1 MKKINILL
9 PILVFLPLTS
19 CSSGSFNQNDNQPDA
34 TLHSDDFYYSV
45 SNDKVILEG
54 FTTYDDEVTIPKKI
68 DGKVVFDFSNN
79 FLEKSFDHK
88 IHFEDGFDYESILL
102 KNYKTNNMW
111 KLITRSTSSMIVD
124 YNYDELNDDYYQN
137 VKVVLKYYSKNSQE
151 TPPQYLPE
159 NTMRI
164 KSGVLDYINND
175 LDKYTTYLDGAYYFG
190 SQSNPYL
197 CLFKFDDSNASSFNI
212 LPDTKLIYSSAFKNS
227 NLSSIYIPENIV
239 SIGDSVFENCSNLK
253 TVEFAANSPITTL
266 EYSLFKN
273 CNNLEYV
280 KNTNNIL
287 KIESRVFEGCTNLK
301 EFVLPDNIE
310 SVGNS
315 ILYNGNKNL
324 FTKYE
329 NGYYLGTKTNP
340 YLWLV
345 DLEDKDIS
353 TLTINKDTKY
363 LAPYSCA
370 YTTKLKE
377 LIVPSNIEEI
387 GYGAFYNSKALEK
400 VTFEE
405 GVKKIDDKAF
415 MRSEN
420 LKQIKFTNTINT
432 IGEAAFAYCT
442 NIDNINIPSSI
453 FNLSNDLFNNCLSLK
468 NLTISNSIKYIGTG
482 CFYLCNSLNKV
493 TLPKSLLELDNFSF
507 SACYGLT
514 EFTIPNSIRY
524 IGEYALEASI
534 NITKLNVPFFSRTNS
549 LDSQQIYMNYISG
562 FYSKLNELTITENDI
577 YLDKNFKSYHYLK
590 ILNLP
595 EKIKYIAPDVFNKT
609 TIEEIR
615 YAGDEKTWNELVKNV
630 NKADLAKINVT
641 FGKK

>member
-19 CSSGSFNQNDNQPDA
+19 CSSGSFNPNDNQPDA
-34 TLHSDDFYYSV
+34 TLHTDDFYYSV

-68 DGKVVFDFSNN
+68 DGKVVYDFSNN

-102 KNYKTNNMW
+102 KNYKKNNMW
-111 KLITRSTSSMIVD
+111 KLIARSTSSMIVD
-124 YNYDELNDDYYQN
+124 YNYDELNDDYYKN

-164 KSGVLDYINND
+164 KSGVLDYINDD
-175 LDKYTTYLDGAYYFG
+175 LDKYTTYLNGAYYFG

-212 LPDTKLIYSSAFKNS
+212 LPDTKLIHSSAFKNS

-239 SIGDSVFENCSNLK
+239 SIGESVFENCSNLK
-253 TVEFAANSPITTL
+253 TVEFAVNSPITTL

-280 KNTNNIL
+280 KNINNIL

-301 EFVLPDNIE
+301 EFVIPDNIE
-310 SVGNS
+310 SVGNN
-315 ILYNGNKNL
+315 ILYNRNKNL

-345 DLEDKDIS
+345 DLENKDIS
-353 TLTINKDTKY
+353 KLTINKDTKY

-387 GYGAFYNSKALEK
+387 GHGAFYNSKVLEK
-400 VTFEE
+400 VTFED
-405 GVKKIDDKAF
+405 GIKKIDSKAF

-432 IGEAAFAYCT
+432 LGEAAFAYCT
-442 NIDNINIPSSI
+442 NLDNINIPSSI

-468 NLTISNSIKYIGTG
+468 NLTIPNSIKYIGTR

-549 LDSQQIYMNYISG
+549 QDSLQIYMNYISG
-562 FYSKLNELTITENDI
+562 FYSKLNELTITEDDI
-577 YLDKNFKSYHYLK
+577 YLDKNFKSYRYLK

-615 YAGDEKTWNELVKNV
+615 YAGDEKTWNELVKDV

>member
-19 CSSGSFNQNDNQPDA
+19 CSSGSFNPNDNQPDA
-34 TLHSDDFYYSV
+34 TLHTDDFYYSV

-68 DGKVVFDFSNN
+68 DGKVVYDFSNN

-102 KNYKTNNMW
+102 KNYKKNNMW

-239 SIGDSVFENCSNLK
+239 SIGESVFENCSNLK

-280 KNTNNIL
+280 KNINNIL

-345 DLEDKDIS
+345 DLENKDIS
-353 TLTINKDTKY
+353 KLTINKDTKY

-387 GYGAFYNSKALEK
+387 GHGAFYNSKVLEK
-400 VTFEE
+400 VTFED
-405 GVKKIDDKAF
+405 GIKKIDSKAF

-432 IGEAAFAYCT
+432 LGEAAFAYCT
-442 NIDNINIPSSI
+442 NLDNINIPSSI

-468 NLTISNSIKYIGTG
+468 NLTIPNSIKYIGTR

-549 LDSQQIYMNYISG
+549 QDSLQIYMNYISG
-562 FYSKLNELTITENDI
+562 FYSKLNELTITEDDI
-577 YLDKNFKSYHYLK
+577 YLDKNFKSYRYLK

-595 EKIKYIAPDVFNKT
+595 EKIKYIAPDVFNQSIIKK
-609 TIEEIR
+609 IR
-615 YAGDEKTWNELVKNV
+615 YAGDEKTWNELIKDV

>member
-9 PILVFLPLTS
+9 PILVFLPLTN
-19 CSSGSFNQNDNQPDA
+19 CSSGSFNPNDNQPDA

-45 SNDKVILEG
+45 SNDKVTLEG

-68 DGKVVFDFSNN
+68 DGKVVYDFSNN

-239 SIGDSVFENCSNLK
+239 SIGESVFENCSNLK
-253 TVEFAANSPITTL
+253 TVEFAANSLITTL

-387 GYGAFYNSKALEK
+387 GHGAFYNSKALEK

-507 SACYGLT
+507 SACYGLI

-595 EKIKYIAPDVFNKT
+595 EKVKYIDPDVFNKT

>member
-1 MKKINILL
+1 MFFSRSI
-9 PILVFLPLTS
+9 
-19 CSSGSFNQNDNQPDA
+19 
-34 TLHSDDFYYSV
+34 
-45 SNDKVILEG
+45 
-54 FTTYDDEVTIPKKI
+54 
-68 DGKVVFDFSNN
+68 FSNI
-79 FLEKSFDHK
+79 S
-88 IHFEDGFDYESILL
+88 DYWYGDIDE
-102 KNYKTNNMW
+102 NYYK
-111 KLITRSTSSMIVD
+111 
-124 YNYDELNDDYYQN
+124 N
-137 VKVVLKYYSKNSQE
+137 VKVLVSNYLYRYQKIS
-151 TPPQYLPE
+151 YLPE

-197 CLFKFDDSNASSFNI
+197 CLFKFNDSKSSSFNI

-239 SIGDSVFENCSNLK
+239 SIGESVFENCSNLK
-253 TVEFAANSPITTL
+253 TVEFVTNSPITIL

-280 KNTNNIL
+280 KNINNIL

-329 NGYYLGTKTNP
+329 SGYYLGTKTNP

-345 DLEDKDIS
+345 DLENKDIS

-370 YTTKLKE
+370 YTTKLKK

-387 GYGAFYNSKALEK
+387 GHGAFYNSKALEK
-400 VTFEE
+400 VTFED

-415 MRSEN
+415 MRPEN
-420 LKQIKFTNTINT
+420 LKQVKFSNTINT
-432 IGEAAFAYCT
+432 LGEAAFAYCT
-442 NIDNINIPSSI
+442 NLDNINIPSSI

-468 NLTISNSIKYIGTG
+468 NLTIPNSIKYINNS
-482 CFYLCNSLNKV
+482 CFLRCEKLKNINLPSNLLYLGEYAFSSCLN
-493 TLPKSLLELDNFSF
+493 
-507 SACYGLT
+507 LT
-514 EFTIPNSIRY
+514 EFTIHNSVKY
-524 IGEYALEASI
+524 IDDYALENSI
-534 NITKLNVPFFSRTNS
+534 NITKLSLPFLSYSFESYSS
-549 LDSQQIYMNYISG
+549 LIYLSNRFG
-562 FYSKLNELTITENDI
+562 EYSKLKEVTLTGDNISLYSDSFYRHHNLEL
-577 YLDKNFKSYHYLK
+577 
-590 ILNLP
+590 LNLP
-595 EKIKYIAPDVFNKT
+595 EKVKLIDSNVFRQSIIK
-609 TIEEIR
+609 EIR
-615 YAGDEKTWNELVKNV
+615 YAGDEKTWNELVKDV

>member
-1 MKKINILL
+1 M
-9 PILVFLPLTS
+9 
-19 CSSGSFNQNDNQPDA
+19 
-34 TLHSDDFYYSV
+34 HSDDFYYSV

-68 DGKVVFDFSNN
+68 DGKVVYDFSNN

-111 KLITRSTSSMIVD
+111 KLIIRSTSSMIVD

-239 SIGDSVFENCSNLK
+239 SIGESVFENCSNHK

-280 KNTNNIL
+280 KNINNIL

-324 FTKYE
+324 FTKFE

-345 DLEDKDIS
+345 DLENKDIS

-387 GYGAFYNSKALEK
+387 GHGAFYNSKALEK

>member
-1 MKKINILL
+1 MANYEQVLFDIEKTLHKNKARGASFAIFDEEKIIYSSQIGVAEKNIK
-9 PILVFLPLTS
+9 
-19 CSSGSFNQNDNQPDA
+19 NDN
-34 TLHSDDFYYSV
+34 
-45 SNDKVILEG
+45 
-54 FTTYDDEVTIPKKI
+54 KKI
-68 DGKVVFDFSNN
+68 DRNITSSTKFMLGDMAKVLTAIAIMKFV
-79 FLEKSFDHK
+79 
-88 IHFEDGFDYESILL
+88 EDGKIALTDDIKKYLPEFSIKSRFDDDEITIADLL
-102 KNYKTNNMW
+102 KNRSGLPSENIEFRCRDKEVTEKELLDYLKEQYLVAPPKMMSSHSELAYILLGKIIEKISEKKYCDFLEENIFKPLDIKVKYVNTYEDYLGYKNELA
-111 KLITRSTSSMIVD
+111 LID
-124 YNYDELNDDYYQN
+124 ENYYKN
-137 VKVVLKYYSKNSQE
+137 VKVLVSNYLYRYQKIS
-151 TPPQYLPE
+151 YLPE

-239 SIGDSVFENCSNLK
+239 SIGESVFENCSNLK

-345 DLEDKDIS
+345 VLEDKDIS

-387 GYGAFYNSKALEK
+387 GHGAFYNSKALEK
-400 VTFEE
+400 VTFED

-420 LKQIKFTNTINT
+420 LKQTKFTNTINT
-432 IGEAAFAYCT
+432 IDEAAFAYCT
-442 NIDNINIPSSI
+442 NLDNINIPSSI

-468 NLTISNSIKYIGTG
+468 NLTIPNSIKYISNS
-482 CFYLCNSLNKV
+482 CFL
-493 TLPKSLLELDNFSF
+493 
-507 SACYGLT
+507 
-514 EFTIPNSIRY
+514 R
-524 IGEYALEASI
+524 
-534 NITKLNVPFFSRTNS
+534 
-549 LDSQQIYMNYISG
+549 
-562 FYSKLNELTITENDI
+562 
-577 YLDKNFKSYHYLK
+577 
-590 ILNLP
+590 
-595 EKIKYIAPDVFNKT
+595 
-609 TIEEIR
+609 
-615 YAGDEKTWNELVKNV
+615 
-630 NKADLAKINVT
+630 
-641 FGKK
+641 

>member
-9 PILVFLPLTS
+9 PILVFLPLTA
-19 CSSGSFNQNDNQPDA
+19 CSSGSFNPNDNQPDA

-45 SNDKVILEG
+45 SYDKVILEG
-54 FTTYDDEVTIPKKI
+54 FTTYNDEVTIPKKI

-159 NTMRI
+159 NTIRI

-239 SIGDSVFENCSNLK
+239 SIGESVFENCSNLK
-253 TVEFAANSPITTL
+253 TVEFAANSLITTL

-387 GYGAFYNSKALEK
+387 GHGAFYNSKALEK

-432 IGEAAFAYCT
+432 LGEAAFAYCT
-442 NIDNINIPSSI
+442 NLDNINIPSSI

-468 NLTISNSIKYIGTG
+468 NLTIPNSIKYISNS
-482 CFYLCNSLNKV
+482 CFLRCEKLKNINLPSNLLYLGEYAFSSCLN
-493 TLPKSLLELDNFSF
+493 
-507 SACYGLT
+507 LT
-514 EFTIPNSIRY
+514 EFTIPNSVKY
-524 IGEYALEASI
+524 IDDFALENSI
-534 NITKLNVPFFSRTNS
+534 NITKLSLPFLSYTFESHSS
-549 LDSQQIYMNYISG
+549 LIYLNNRFG
-562 FYSKLNELTITENDI
+562 EYSKL
-577 YLDKNFKSYHYLK
+577 K
-590 ILNLP
+590 
-595 EKIKYIAPDVFNKT
+595 
-609 TIEEIR
+609 EE
-615 YAGDEKTWNELVKNV
+615 
-630 NKADLAKINVT
+630 
-641 FGKK
+641 

>member
-1 MKKINILL
+1 
-9 PILVFLPLTS
+9 
-19 CSSGSFNQNDNQPDA
+19 
-34 TLHSDDFYYSV
+34 
-45 SNDKVILEG
+45 
-54 FTTYDDEVTIPKKI
+54 
-68 DGKVVFDFSNN
+68 
-79 FLEKSFDHK
+79 
-88 IHFEDGFDYESILL
+88 
-102 KNYKTNNMW
+102 
-111 KLITRSTSSMIVD
+111 MIVD

-190 SQSNPYL
+190 SQSNHYL

-212 LPDTKLIYSSAFKNS
+212 LPNTKLIYSSAFKNS

-239 SIGDSVFENCSNLK
+239 SIGESVFENCSNLK

-280 KNTNNIL
+280 KNINNIL

-301 EFVLPDNIE
+301 EFDLPDNIE

-324 FTKYE
+324 FKKYE

-387 GYGAFYNSKALEK
+387 GHGAFYNSKALEK

-630 NKADLAKINVT
+630 NKADLEKINVT